1 MKTPIFIF
9 IAASL
14 SACSQAPIKVGPL
27 PNTAAVRSGLVETQS
42 NIKRTQSGIKRV
54 QEHAVKQE
62 SHDAA
67 ADAKIS
73 SVEQDLD
80 KLLKQ

>member
-1 MKTPIFIF
+1 MKTLLVIFT
-9 IAASL
+9 AAL
-14 SACSQAPIKVGPL
+14 LGACSQAPIKVGPL
-27 PNTAAVRSGLVETQS
+27 PNTAAVRSGLVETQT

-54 QEHAVKQE
+54 QEHVGKQE

-73 SVEQDLD
+73 TVEQDLD